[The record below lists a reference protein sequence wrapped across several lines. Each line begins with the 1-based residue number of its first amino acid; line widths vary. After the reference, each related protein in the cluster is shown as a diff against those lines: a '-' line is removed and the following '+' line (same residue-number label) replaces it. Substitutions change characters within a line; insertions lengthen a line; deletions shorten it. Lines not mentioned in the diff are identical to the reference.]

1 MEKVLFILF
10 AGGAILSAI
19 AVILPVMARTPVHS
33 ALALVVTFLCLAG
46 LYALLAAHVLAVLQ
60 ILVYAGAIMVLFLFV
75 IMLLNLGQERTGP
88 PKRATSRVLTS
99 AVAIALVLLLT
110 GQIFGALGTSVGF
123 KTNPA
128 VMAGST
134 GPDQC
139 VASCLTREVATHPKK
154 DARKICQ
161 TECWESFGSLRS
173 VGRTLFSDYLVPFE
187 LLSILLLIALPGA
200 LILAKK
206 NLDLP
211 GSSET
216 QLSEGNES

>member
-1 MEKVLFILF
+1 M
-10 AGGAILSAI
+10 
-19 AVILPVMARTPVHS
+19 
-33 ALALVVTFLCLAG
+33 VTFLCLAG

-88 PKRATSRVLTS
+88 TRRATSRVLTS
-99 AVAIALVLLLT
+99 ALSIALILLLT

-123 KTNPA
+123 KSNPA
-128 VMAGST
+128 MTTTGT
-134 GPDQC
+134 GPEQC
-139 VASCLTREVATHPKK
+139 VATCLTRETGDRPG
-154 DARKICQ
+154 DEARKACQ
-161 TECWESFGSLRS
+161 EECWESFGSLRS
-173 VGRTLFSDYLVPFE
+173 VGRLLFSEYLVPFE

-211 GSSET
+211 GTAES
-216 QLSEGNES
+216 QLSEGDES